1 MYSSV
6 ENSQGRWGRSTG
18 GVFLDI
24 ENLKSKLRAFSKERD
39 WEQFHNPKNIST
51 ALSVEAS
58 ELLEIFQWSNDGGLS
73 EINDPKKRKEIEKEI
88 ADVFNYLLKLVD
100 ILDMDLEKA
109 ALEKINENGK
119 KYPVEESKGK
129 SVKYTEFNEDES

>member
-1 MYSSV
+1 M
-6 ENSQGRWGRSTG
+6 
-18 GVFLDI
+18 DI

-73 EINDPKKRKEIEKEI
+73 EIKDPKKRKEIEKEI

-109 ALEKINENGK
+109 ALEKINENEK

-129 SVKYTEFNEDES
+129 SVKYTEFNED